1 MSHVTIEQANY
12 RPNATKSLLSADLN
26 MNGYN
31 KSQMIIIIHL
41 DDEVMYPGNTL
52 TTLGVE
58 VLLVAILFSAMP
70 DLTI

>member
-1 MSHVTIEQANY
+1 
-12 RPNATKSLLSADLN
+12 

-41 DDEVMYPGNTL
+41 DDEAMYPGNTL